1 MEKEVL
7 NILSSLKP
15 LCYDLQ
21 KYNALLSY
29 LEMKVKREQSQLE
42 HATDPIQIH
51 RSQGKIQALRS
62 LMKLREEVLGSE

>member
-1 MEKEVL
+1 MEKDTI
-7 NILSSLKP
+7 NILSALKP

-21 KYNALLSY
+21 KYESLVAY
-29 LEMKVKREQSQLE
+29 LEMKIKREQSQLE

-62 LMKLREEVLGSE
+62 LMKLRDEVLGSE